1 MTPPVTAGAPTAERV
16 LPVPGG
22 LASGPLRR
30 FLLAHVVPG
39 AERHDAATGTH
50 ERVVPT
56 GAGPVVAA
64 VVLGTAERG
73 GQVLVRASAPVLD
86 EVCAVVR
93 RWLDLDGEVA
103 AAEAHL
109 GADAELAPLV
119 AARPGLRVPRAV
131 CGAETALLTVLG
143 QQVSLAAARTFA
155 GRLVAAHGEPVAG
168 GLRAFP
174 APAAL
179 AAAGPEALRA
189 VTGVTGARSRTL
201 HALAGL
207 LAGGLDL
214 DAARAAG
221 EGALARERLLALPGV
236 GPWTADY
243 VALRALGDDDA
254 FLPGDLVLRKAMG
267 GVSPAAALAR
277 ARPWRPWRG
286 YALLHLWTAR
296 VFAAPPVPTT

>member
-1 MTPPVTAGAPTAERV
+1 M

-22 LASGPLRR
+22 LAAGPLRR

-64 VVLGTAERG
+64 VVLGTGERC
-73 GQVLVRASAPVLD
+73 GQVLVRAPAPVLG

-109 GADAELAPLV
+109 GADSELAPLV

-131 CGAETALLTVLG
+131 AGAETALLTVLG

-155 GRLVAAHGEPVAG
+155 GRLVAAHGRPVPG
-168 GLRAFP
+168 GLSAFP
-174 APAAL
+174 DPAVL
-179 AAAGPEALRA
+179 AAAGPGALRA
-189 VTGVTGARSRTL
+189 VTGLTGARSRTL
-201 HALAGL
+201 HALAEL
-207 LAGGLDL
+207 LADGLDL

-221 EGALARERLLALPGV
+221 EGAAARARLLALPGV

-243 VALRALGDDDA
+243 VALRALGEDDA

-277 ARPWRPWRG
+277 ARAWRPWRG

-296 VFAAPPVPTT
+296 VFAGPAGA